1 MSCLPHKKQKGEEI
15 AMNLQKTLIR
25 QLIPNAGTIVVVAL
39 MLLTYPAWAG
49 PAAQGATPGVMSYQ
63 GYLTDSAGQPMN
75 GQVDMTFRLYAQP
88 DALYADRLWEEEH
101 TGGNAVPVTNGLF
114 NVLLGSLTPIPDSVW
129 SNDELYLG
137 IKVGSDP
144 EMTPREQ
151 VGRVPYAMAAS
162 HALTADS
169 ATTATQLSAPDG
181 DPVDAV
187 TVNDDGNVHI
197 GASDRPTVLD
207 MQGITPTIRLDHNGG
222 NVEWGM
228 RANGENFEIYE
239 EDETGDPVEFFIS
252 NDNQVGIGTTN
263 PQAKLDVNGDIY
275 VKGSPLVLIKRYE
288 NTGNDANFDT
298 MISSTDWECV
308 ATGWAAVYDID
319 EFDEHINR
327 VWTYVNS
334 STDTWWATV
343 RFGSHGSDPRDAENP
358 DVDILCFRQEIAE
371 WQGASRTLNDPW

>member
-1 MSCLPHKKQKGEEI
+1 
-15 AMNLQKTLIR
+15 MNTQKTLIR
-25 QLIPNAGTIVVVAL
+25 QIIPNAGTVVVVAL
-39 MLLTYPAWAG
+39 MLLVQRAWAG

-75 GQVDMTFRLYAQP
+75 GQVDMRFRLYAQP

-137 IKVGSDP
+137 IKVGSDG
-144 EMTPREQ
+144 ETTPREQ

-162 HALTADS
+162 YALTADS

-207 MQGITPTIRLDHNGG
+207 MQGITPTIRLDYNGG

-252 NDNQVGIGTTN
+252 NDNEVGIGTTN
-263 PQAKLDVNGDIY
+263 PQAKLDVNGAIY

-343 RFGSHGSDPRDAENP
+343 RFGSHGSDPQDAENP

>member
-1 MSCLPHKKQKGEEI
+1 MRAKRIL
-15 AMNLQKTLIR
+15 R
-25 QLIPNAGTIVVVAL
+25 QLMPNAGTILVVVL
-39 MLLTYPAWAG
+39 VLLTYRVWAQ
-49 PAAQGATPGVMSYQ
+49 PLAQGATPGVISYQ
-63 GYLTDSAGQPMN
+63 GYLTNPAGQPVN
-75 GQVDMTFRLYAQP
+75 ATVDMIFSLYTQSSGGTAV
-88 DALYADRLWEEEH
+88 WTESH
-101 TGGNAVPVTNGLF
+101 TGANGVPVSNGLF

-137 IKVGSDP
+137 IAVGSDG

-162 HALTADS
+162 HALTAES
-169 ATTATQLSAPDG
+169 ATTATQLGAPDG

-207 MQGITPTIRLDHNGG
+207 VQGITPTIRLDHNGG

-228 RANGENFEIYE
+228 RANGESFEIYE

-263 PQAKLDVNGDIY
+263 PQAKLDVYGDIM
-275 VKGSPLVLIKRYE
+275 VNGIKPVLIKRYE

-319 EFDEHINR
+319 EADEHINR

-334 STDTWWATV
+334 STDSWWATV
-343 RFGSHGSDPRDAENP
+343 RFGSHGSDPQDAENP